1 MFIIETLQNNGTWFA
16 FRYGKLSSA
25 PALFNSER
33 EARFAY
39 TTWRGSFRPYGTNW
53 RVVAAN

>member
-1 MFIIETLQNNGTWFA
+1 MFIIETLQNNGTWRP
-16 FRYGKLSSA
+16 FRYKLFGDVA
-25 PALFNSER
+25 TFNSIR

-39 TTWRGSFRPYGTNW
+39 TTWKGAFRPYGTNW